1 MDLVSIAFVDD
12 HPLLL
17 EGLAGAFRR
26 KPGFRVEGL
35 GASFEDAVQI
45 VDTRLPDVLV
55 LDLNMPGD
63 RLAAIENIRRRSPS
77 TRIVVFTASE
87 VVDDAISVLNAGVL
101 GYVLKGS
108 AVNELVLA
116 IRSAMQGDVYITPC
130 FANRLIGALQV
141 KAAPMEKPVAS
152 NLTLREEQIV
162 KKLLL
167 GKKNREIAVD
177 LNLSERTVKSYMTG
191 LMQKLQARNR
201 LEVVLVVNQMHD
213 AAHRQSPA
221 AARIS

>member
-45 VDTRLPDVLV
+45 VEARAPDVLV

-63 RLAAIENIRRRSPS
+63 RLAAIESIQRRSPS

-87 VVDDAISVLNAGVL
+87 VVDDAIAVLNAGVL

-108 AVNELVLA
+108 AVNELILA
-116 IRSAMQGDVYITPC
+116 IRSAIQGDVYITPS

-141 KAAPMEKPVAS
+141 KAAPMAKPATT

-221 AARIS
+221 TARIS